1 MCNQLKINILAFWHM
16 NCNYVRTQSLL
27 VMNNSRVLRNMKV
40 FIVDDDLFCS
50 NLYRHSLSQ
59 TGLEN
64 IYLFQTGEEC
74 LRNITMS
81 PDIVLLDNDM
91 ANMDGLQVIKHIRNR
106 NPSIHVLM
114 VSARKE
120 NDIAVE
126 ALASG
131 AATFILKDGN
141 ETAHLNYAVSKI
153 ISNYTRRFSLS
164 KHIKTAAVS

>member
-1 MCNQLKINILAFWHM
+1 M
-16 NCNYVRTQSLL
+16 NS
-27 VMNNSRVLRNMKV
+27 SRVLRNMKV

-59 TGLEN
+59 TGLQN
-64 IYLFQTGEEC
+64 IFLFQTGEEC

-91 ANMDGLQVIKHIRNR
+91 ANMDGLQVIKHIRSR
-106 NPSIHVLM
+106 NPFIHVLM

-120 NDIAVE
+120 NHIAVE

-141 ETAHLNYAVSKI
+141 ETAHLNYAVNKI
-153 ISNYTRRFSLS
+153 ISNYARRFSLS